1 MRKTSCILLLLLTF
15 FSFLPQLVTAQE
27 EDEATAAEKADEET
41 LKGILQNF
49 TTAYGKLTETKEI
62 GSVMK
67 YFSRELTSTLVS
79 YDVGDHVRVL
89 HNSYQDFADYLKKV
103 VRAPG
108 LGITYDVKDVLR
120 VQVKGEIGVVVY
132 VVNYAITRDGE
143 KWSSGTETV
152 TMTFKKQ
159 GSNWRIIH
167 NTIIAVEDEKLK
179 GTCSC
184 EIYESGTGD
193 YVAKTTVPNGSQ
205 YSTAL
210 KNFDFT
216 LEGDVQVITVE
227 GQAFVWDK
235 ERNVFAKDSEEK
247 IGVAPNK
254 EDVVLLIIKRKLYA
268 GTCTRIRVKH

>member
-1 MRKTSCILLLLLTF
+1 MRKTSCFALLLFTF
-15 FSFLPQLVTAQE
+15 LSLFPLFVNAQD
-27 EDEATAAEKADEET
+27 DEATAAEKADEET

-159 GSNWRIIH
+159 GSEWRIIH

-227 GQAFVWDK
+227 GQAFTWDK

-268 GTCTRIRVKH
+268 DTCTRIRVKH